1 MRNKLTSS
9 LTGAVFSLAASGM
22 ALAADIAVKGPPPAP
37 PAPVYNWTG
46 FYVGGNAGVGLGT
59 YKTDFNASGTS
70 SETVDLTVLGLTTRE
85 LALTSNFAGSGFDQ
99 VYPGGFV
106 GGGQIGFNWQLSPLW
121 VVGVEGDFQGT
132 DQKEHGNPTVG
143 LSGPIFNFGVPV
155 GTVHTTAAFD
165 YTAKIEWFGT
175 ARLRAGYLF
184 GDGAV
189 LTYVTGGLAYGK
201 VDVEGTSALGDPLD
215 NFSPITQA
223 FGHSNVNTGWVVGSG
238 TEGKLA
244 NFPGWTY
251 RIEGLYMDLGHLDT
265 NGPGGSTSATF
276 VEGICPTACVT
287 VHNAFTAGPVHT
299 HTHFTDTILR
309 AGVSYQFSGWPFH

>member
-189 LTYVTGGLAYGK
+189 LTYVTGGLAYGR
-201 VDVEGTSALGDPLD
+201 VEIDGTTAVTVPG
-215 NFSPITQA
+215 FGSPTQA
-223 FGHSNVNTGWVVGSG
+223 FGHSQVNTGWVVGTG
-238 TEGKLA
+238 TEGKLLI
-244 NFPGWTY
+244 PGWTY
-251 RIEGLYMDLGHLDT
+251 KIEGLYMDLGHLDAT
-265 NGPGGSTSATF
+265 GPGSSAT
-276 VEGICPTACVT
+276 VT
-287 VHNAFTAGPVHT
+287 IPATITTTTGVNT

-309 AGVSYQFSGWPFH
+309 LGVNYQFH